1 MIQLVML
8 SDRIGMMHA
17 AIIHSES
24 WKASHK
30 NICSAEFL
38 AIHTPERQRDY
49 LESQIEKGAR
59 LYMLLNEKPVGI
71 VTVRGNLIENL
82 YVLPRKQNKGYG
94 TRLLAF
100 AMEKCVG
107 SPVLWVLSTND
118 RAKRFYERHGFQST
132 GNVVHHADG
141 LYEEELRLNQK

>member
-49 LESQIEKGAR
+49 LESQIEKGAQ

-82 YVLPRKQNKGYG
+82 YVLPREQNKGYG

-100 AMEKCVG
+100 AMEKCVE

-118 RAKRFYERHGFQST
+118 RAKRFYERHGFQSI

>member
-49 LESQIEKGAR
+49 LESQIEKGAQ

-82 YVLPRKQNKGYG
+82 YVLPREQNKEYG

-100 AMEKCVG
+100 AMENAWNLLFCGCLAPTTERSASMNAMVF
-107 SPVLWVLSTND
+107 SLQETLCIT
-118 RAKRFYERHGFQST
+118 RTACMKRNF
-132 GNVVHHADG
+132 V
-141 LYEEELRLNQK
+141 